1 MVSDRMDSDRMDS
14 AGDQGS
20 YGRPA
25 PVTAAMLRQG
35 VRSHGLSGRIVVVHS
50 SLASFGRVD
59 GGAAAV
65 VQAFLDEGCT
75 IVVPAFSDC
84 RVSPPP
90 GVRLERNAEEAVP
103 PGRPAD
109 GQPAGGQPAGGQPA
123 GGFLPGMTEVVR
135 DMGAIPAWVAAHPD
149 RRRGNHPL
157 NSFAALGPRAG
168 EVIGGQS
175 PQDVYAPLRAAAAND
190 GCVALLGVGLT
201 AMTIIHLAEQVAG
214 RELFVRWALLADGRR
229 IPARVGSCSEG
240 FERLAPALTP
250 AEAVSD
256 VGRSRWRVFGAAR
269 AVDLAAA
276 EISRRPDVT
285 SCADPSCARCRDAVA
300 GGPVGSES
308 VWA

>member
-20 YGRPA
+20 YRRPA
-25 PVTAAMLRQG
+25 PVTAPVTTTVLRQG
-35 VRSHGLSGRIVVVHS
+35 VRDHGLSGRIVVVHS

-109 GQPAGGQPAGGQPA
+109 GQPAGGQPAGG
-123 GGFLPGMTEVVR
+123 FSPGMTEVVR

-308 VWA
+308 VWS

>member
-14 AGDQGS
+14 EGDQGS
-20 YGRPA
+20 GGRPA
-25 PVTAAMLRQG
+25 PVTAPVKTTVLRQG
-35 VRSHGLSGRIVVVHS
+35 VRDHGLSGRIVVVHS

-109 GQPAGGQPAGGQPA
+109 GQPAGG
-123 GGFLPGMTEVVR
+123 FSPGMTEVVR

-256 VGRSRWRVFGAAR
+256 VGRSRWRVFGAAA

-285 SCADPSCARCRDAVA
+285 SCGDPSCARCRDAVA
-300 GGPVGSES
+300 GGPVGSDS

>member
-25 PVTAAMLRQG
+25 PVTTAVLRQG
-35 VRSHGLSGRIVVVHS
+35 VRDHGLSGRIVVVHS

-59 GGAAAV
+59 GGAATV

-90 GVRLERNAEEAVP
+90 GVRLERNAEEPVP

-109 GQPAGGQPAGGQPA
+109 GQPADGQPA
-123 GGFLPGMTEVVR
+123 GGFSPGMTEVVR

-240 FERLAPALTP
+240 FERLAPALNP

-276 EISRRPDVT
+276 EISRRPAVT
-285 SCADPSCARCRDAVA
+285 SCGDPSCARCRDAVA

>member
-1 MVSDRMDSDRMDS
+1 MDSDRMDS
-14 AGDQGS
+14 EDGRGS
-20 YGRPA
+20 GGQRA
-25 PVTAAMLRQG
+25 PVTAAGLRPG
-35 VRSHGLSGRIVVVHS
+35 IRGHGLSGRIVVVHS

-59 GGAAAV
+59 GGVAAV

-90 GVRLERNAEEAVP
+90 GIRLERNAEEAVP
-103 PGRPAD
+103 PGRRP
-109 GQPAGGQPAGGQPA
+109 PR
-123 GGFLPGMTEVVR
+123 GFSPGMTEVVPA
-135 DMGAIPAWVAAHPD
+135 MGAIPGWVAAHPD

-175 PQDVYAPLRAAAAND
+175 PRDVYAPLRAAAEND
-190 GCVALLGVGLT
+190 GCVALLGVGLA

-214 RELFVRWALLADGRR
+214 RELFVRWALLADGRQ

-240 FERLAPALTP
+240 FEQLAPALAA
-250 AEAVSD
+250 AEARSE
-256 VGRSRWRVFGAAR
+256 VGRSRWRVFGAAA

-276 EISRRPDVT
+276 EIARRPGVT
-285 SCADPSCARCRDAVA
+285 SCGDPSCARCRDAVA

>member
-1 MVSDRMDSDRMDS
+1 MVSDRMDSDRMDG

-25 PVTAAMLRQG
+25 PVTAPVTTTVLRQG

-90 GVRLERNAEEAVP
+90 GVRLESNAEEAVP

-109 GQPAGGQPAGGQPA
+109 GQPAGG
-123 GGFLPGMTEVVR
+123 FSPGMTEVVR

-157 NSFAALGPRAG
+157 NSFAAL
-168 EVIGGQS
+168 
-175 PQDVYAPLRAAAAND
+175 
-190 GCVALLGVGLT
+190 
-201 AMTIIHLAEQVAG
+201 
-214 RELFVRWALLADGRR
+214 
-229 IPARVGSCSEG
+229 
-240 FERLAPALTP
+240 
-250 AEAVSD
+250 
-256 VGRSRWRVFGAAR
+256 
-269 AVDLAAA
+269 
-276 EISRRPDVT
+276 
-285 SCADPSCARCRDAVA
+285 
-300 GGPVGSES
+300 
-308 VWA
+308 

>member
-1 MVSDRMDSDRMDS
+1 MDSDRTDGERMDSDGMDS
-14 AGDQGS
+14 EGDQGS
-20 YGRPA
+20 GGRPA
-25 PVTAAMLRQG
+25 PMTAAVLRQG
-35 VRSHGLSGRIVVVHS
+35 VRDHGLSGRIVVVHS

-103 PGRPAD
+103 PGRPA
-109 GQPAGGQPAGGQPA
+109 GARPAS
-123 GGFLPGMTEVVR
+123 GFSPGMTEVVR
-135 DMGAIPAWVAAHPD
+135 EMGAIPAWVAAHPD
-149 RRRGNHPL
+149 RHRGNHPL

-175 PQDVYAPLRAAAAND
+175 PRDVYAPLRAAAGND

-240 FERLAPALTP
+240 FEQLAPALTP
-250 AEAVSD
+250 AEAVSE
-256 VGRSRWRVFGAAR
+256 VGRSRWRVFAAAA

-276 EISRRPDVT
+276 EISRRSDVT

-300 GGPVGSES
+300 GGPVGSQS
-308 VWA
+308 IWT